1 MIWQCKQMSDLTIDP
16 IVQFGDWFKDAKSKE
31 TKNPDAM
38 TLATSTSDGRPSARM
53 VLLKEF
59 SADGFIFYT
68 NLNSNKALELSENPQ
83 AALCFYWRS
92 TSRQVRIEG
101 PVIRVSEERAD
112 TYFASRSR
120 GSKIGAW
127 ASDQSRTLVNRN
139 LLDQRVKDYESKFLG
154 EEIPRPT
161 FWSGYQLKPNLI
173 EFWTER
179 DNRIHERQLFKLD
192 ESSVWQVSSLYP

>member
-1 MIWQCKQMSDLTIDP
+1 MSDLTIDP
-16 IVQFGDWFKDAKSKE
+16 IVQFSDWFNDAKSKE
-31 TKNPDAM
+31 TKNPEAM

-59 SADGFIFYT
+59 STDGFIFYT

-92 TSRQVRIEG
+92 ISRQVRIEG
-101 PVIRVSEERAD
+101 PIIRVSEQRAD
-112 TYFASRSR
+112 TYFATRSR

-127 ASDQSRTLVNRN
+127 ASDQSSALVNRN
-139 LLDQRVKDYESKFLG
+139 LLDQRVKDYESKFSG
-154 EEIPRPT
+154 EEIPRPP

-192 ESSVWQVSSLYP
+192 KSNIWQVSSLYP

>member
-1 MIWQCKQMSDLTIDP
+1 MIWQYKKMSDLTIDP
-16 IVQFGDWFKDAKSKE
+16 IVQFSDWFNDAKSKE
-31 TKNPDAM
+31 TKNPEAM

-59 SADGFIFYT
+59 STDGFIFYT

-92 TSRQVRIEG
+92 ISRQVRIEG
-101 PVIRVSEERAD
+101 PIIRVSEQRAD
-112 TYFASRSR
+112 TYFATRSR

-127 ASDQSRTLVNRN
+127 ASDQSSALVNRN
-139 LLDQRVKDYESKFLG
+139 LLDQRVKDYESKFSG
-154 EEIPRPT
+154 EEIPRPP

-192 ESSVWQVSSLYP
+192 KSNIWQVSSLYP

>member
-1 MIWQCKQMSDLTIDP
+1 MSDLTIDP
-16 IVQFGDWFKDAKSKE
+16 IVQFSDWFNDAKSME
-31 TKNPDAM
+31 IKNPEAM
-38 TLATSTSDGRPSARM
+38 TLATATSDGRPSARM

-59 SADGFIFYT
+59 STEGFIFYT
-68 NLNSNKALELSENPQ
+68 NLNSNKALELSENSQ

-92 TSRQVRIEG
+92 ISRQVRIEG
-101 PVIRVSEERAD
+101 PVIRVSEGRAD
-112 TYFASRSR
+112 AYFSSRSR
-120 GSKIGAW
+120 GSQIGAW
-127 ASDQSRTLVNRN
+127 ASDQSRTLTNRN
-139 LLDQRVKDYESKFLG
+139 LLEQRVKDYESKFLG

>member
-1 MIWQCKQMSDLTIDP
+1 MSDLTIDP
-16 IVQFGDWFKDAKSKE
+16 IVQFSDWFNDAKSKE
-31 TKNPDAM
+31 TKNPEAM

-59 SADGFIFYT
+59 STDGFIFYT

-92 TSRQVRIEG
+92 ISRQVRIEG
-101 PVIRVSEERAD
+101 PIIRVSEQRAD
-112 TYFASRSR
+112 TYFATRSR

-127 ASDQSRTLVNRN
+127 ASDQSSALVNRN
-139 LLDQRVKDYESKFLG
+139 LLDQRVKDYESKFSG
-154 EEIPRPT
+154 EEIPRPP